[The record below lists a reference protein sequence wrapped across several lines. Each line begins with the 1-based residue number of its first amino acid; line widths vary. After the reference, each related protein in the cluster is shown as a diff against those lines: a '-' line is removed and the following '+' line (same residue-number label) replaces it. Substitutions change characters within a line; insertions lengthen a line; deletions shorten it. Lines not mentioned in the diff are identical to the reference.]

1 MYHHAAT
8 GKLEAE
14 WIANEIRNLVDHGE
28 RYSDVAILYRAHY
41 LSRELEDVFL
51 KREVPYSIY
60 SGVQFYGRKEI
71 KDALSYLR
79 MVLYQ
84 DDLSF
89 LRIANVPKRNIGE
102 RRMTFLKQYALEHS
116 CTLYQAL
123 LQTLDNEIFKGTKAK
138 QFVELVDDFAQ
149 DNAYMR
155 LSELLTLILDRS
167 GYEAQLRLEGSQERL
182 DNLAELKQAIMEF
195 EDSCGEECRPEDYL
209 DRVALL
215 TNQDTPD
222 TRNAV
227 KLMTVHTAKGLEFP
241 YVFVVGMNDGIFP
254 SKKTAN
260 VEGMEEERR
269 LAFVAMT
276 RAEKGLYLTEP
287 EGKNLDGSYRFPS
300 RFVFNID
307 RSLLRYTVELDP
319 RLLEDAQRFITASQH
334 TMESGSG
341 NLTLAPGD
349 RVEHFIMGQGVIVE
363 IDQRKGAYVVQFDD
377 LPTQRKISFKAK
389 LTKL

>member
-1 MYHHAAT
+1 M
-8 GKLEAE
+8 
-14 WIANEIRNLVDHGE
+14 
-28 RYSDVAILYRAHY
+28 
-41 LSRELEDVFL
+41 
-51 KREVPYSIY
+51 
-60 SGVQFYGRKEI
+60 
-71 KDALSYLR
+71 
-79 MVLYQ
+79 
-84 DDLSF
+84 
-89 LRIANVPKRNIGE
+89 
-102 RRMTFLKQYALEHS
+102 
-116 CTLYQAL
+116 
-123 LQTLDNEIFKGTKAK
+123 
-138 QFVELVDDFAQ
+138 
-149 DNAYMR
+149 
-155 LSELLTLILDRS
+155 
-167 GYEAQLRLEGSQERL
+167 
-182 DNLAELKQAIMEF
+182 
-195 EDSCGEECRPEDYL
+195 
-209 DRVALL
+209 ALL